1 MLKIA
6 LVSEHASP
14 LAAAGSVDS
23 GGQNIY
29 VAQVATQLARA
40 GCKVDVFTRLD
51 SRELPDTIE
60 WQRNVRVRHV
70 RAGPAVSIPKEQLVP
85 HMEEFG
91 ERMLETLRAARVPY
105 DVIHANFFMS
115 AWAALRSARVLGI
128 PLLTTFHALGRVRRA
143 HQRDRDGF
151 PDCRFEMEHEVV
163 ECCDRI
169 IAECPQDRDDLVSL
183 YGAEPDKISV
193 IPCGFDADEMRPMDR
208 MAARRQLKWPDRFTV
223 LQLGRLVPRKG
234 IDNVIRAIAQLKAR
248 HAIQGELYVV
258 GGGTR
263 VPDPVATPEIARL
276 SQLAIALDIAEQVHF
291 VGRRDRH
298 ELQLYYN
305 AADVFVTTPWYEPF
319 GITPVEAMACARPV
333 VGSDV
338 GGIRTTI
345 VDGKTGYLVPPN
357 DANALADRLAL
368 IYSNPTA
375 REAMGRA
382 GRRRALQMF
391 TWQHVVR
398 NLARVYMEVS
408 RSRPIRS
415 SASYRA
421 FDPHAL

>member
-1 MLKIA
+1 
-6 LVSEHASP
+6 
-14 LAAAGSVDS
+14 
-23 GGQNIY
+23 
-29 VAQVATQLARA
+29 
-40 GCKVDVFTRLD
+40 
-51 SRELPDTIE
+51 
-60 WQRNVRVRHV
+60 
-70 RAGPAVSIPKEQLVP
+70 
-85 HMEEFG
+85 
-91 ERMLETLRAARVPY
+91 
-105 DVIHANFFMS
+105 
-115 AWAALRSARVLGI
+115 
-128 PLLTTFHALGRVRRA
+128 
-143 HQRDRDGF
+143 
-151 PDCRFEMEHEVV
+151 
-163 ECCDRI
+163 
-169 IAECPQDRDDLVSL
+169 
-183 YGAEPDKISV
+183 
-193 IPCGFDADEMRPMDR
+193 MDR

-276 SQLAIALDIAEQVHF
+276 SQLAIALDIAEQVHC

-398 NLARVYMEVS
+398 NLARVYMEAS

>member
-70 RAGPAVSIPKEQLVP
+70 RAGPAVGIPKEQLVP

-91 ERMLETLRAARVPY
+91 ERMLKTLRAAREPY

-128 PLLTTFHALGRVRRA
+128 PLLTTFHALGLVRRA

-163 ECCDRI
+163 ECGDRI

-183 YGAEPDKISV
+183 YGADPDKISV

-248 HAIQGELYVV
+248 HTIRGELYVV

-263 VPDPVATPEIARL
+263 EPDPVATPEIARL
-276 SQLAIALDIAEQVHF
+276 SQLALELGIAEQVHF

-298 ELQLYYN
+298 ELRLYYN

-333 VGSDV
+333 IGSDV

-345 VDGKTGYLVPPN
+345 VDGKTGYLVPPK

-368 IYSNPTA
+368 IYSNPAA

-398 NLARVYMEVS
+398 NLAKVYMEVS

-415 SASYRA
+415 SGAYRA